1 MVSLRGICLLL
12 QLVQPRRW
20 RAKSAMKPTSR
31 PPHWKGCHRWI
42 HEERK
47 SVWLALVLQ
56 IPCEKVSG
64 TQNSLAEGIGV
75 SESYISTYYFLVD
88 SLKINHRTIVLW
100 ILWGWRECFL
110 LQINVVED
118 VPKHDIL
125 MVWRT
130 QRLNV
135 PTRESW
141 LVKLWAFPDLLMNKK
156 SFDYGWFV
164 ELKRY
169 ITMDGV
175 HGDMLNRW
183 FRVGTFNSFV
193 WVL

>member
-20 RAKSAMKPTSR
+20 RVKSAMKPTSR

-75 SESYISTYYFLVD
+75 SESYISTYYF
-88 SLKINHRTIVLW
+88 
-100 ILWGWRECFL
+100 
-110 LQINVVED
+110 
-118 VPKHDIL
+118 
-125 MVWRT
+125 
-130 QRLNV
+130 
-135 PTRESW
+135 
-141 LVKLWAFPDLLMNKK
+141 
-156 SFDYGWFV
+156 GWFP
-164 ELKRY
+164 KNQPSYYRP
-169 ITMDGV
+169 MDPVGLEGV
-175 HGDMLNRW
+175 FFVADKCGGRCSEAWHLDGLEDTTPECVNERKLISQVMSLSWSLNEQKIIW
-183 FRVGTFNSFV
+183 LWLICGA
-193 WVL
+193 